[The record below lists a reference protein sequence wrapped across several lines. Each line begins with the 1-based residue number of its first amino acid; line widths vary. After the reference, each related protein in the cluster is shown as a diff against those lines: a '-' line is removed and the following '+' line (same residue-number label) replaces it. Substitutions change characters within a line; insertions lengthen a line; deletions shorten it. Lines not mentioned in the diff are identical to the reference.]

1 MCCVKD
7 SVEKQMSL
15 VLIVQVCIV
24 KTVLGKY
31 VKSESVRYH
40 CCHHTIYRNQENYF
54 FFGKKIKLLQP
65 IFQSGQSALFSL
77 SHSLV

>member
-15 VLIVQVCIV
+15 ILIVQVCIV
-24 KTVLGKY
+24 KTVLGKC

-40 CCHHTIYRNQENYF
+40 CCHHPIYRNQ
-54 FFGKKIKLLQP
+54 
-65 IFQSGQSALFSL
+65 
-77 SHSLV
+77 